1 MTHPNQQDLNDIKSI
16 VEEVQRMTI
25 DFDLSY
31 DQGYVAELLYDVD
44 MSMRAILEIING
56 PSGKIEKMI
65 DSTDKELRC
74 NSCSRTIDS
83 YFYRYFCKTC
93 YDRGT
98 R

>member
-1 MTHPNQQDLNDIKSI
+1 MSHLNQQDLNDIKSI

-56 PSGKIEKMI
+56 PSGTVERMI
-65 DSTDKELRC
+65 
-74 NSCSRTIDS
+74 
-83 YFYRYFCKTC
+83 
-93 YDRGT
+93 
-98 R
+98 

>member
-1 MTHPNQQDLNDIKSI
+1 LNDIKSI

-56 PSGKIEKMI
+56 PSGTVERMI
-65 DSTDKELRC
+65 
-74 NSCSRTIDS
+74 
-83 YFYRYFCKTC
+83 
-93 YDRGT
+93 
-98 R
+98 

>member
-1 MTHPNQQDLNDIKSI
+1 MSHLNQQDLNDIKSI

-56 PSGKIEKMI
+56 PPGGI
-65 DSTDKELRC
+65 
-74 NSCSRTIDS
+74 
-83 YFYRYFCKTC
+83 
-93 YDRGT
+93 
-98 R
+98 

>member
-1 MTHPNQQDLNDIKSI
+1 MTHLNQQDLNDIKSI

-56 PSGKIEKMI
+56 PSGTVERMI
-65 DSTDKELRC
+65 
-74 NSCSRTIDS
+74 
-83 YFYRYFCKTC
+83 
-93 YDRGT
+93 
-98 R
+98 

>member
-1 MTHPNQQDLNDIKSI
+1 MTHLNQQDLNDIKSI

-44 MSMRAILEIING
+44 ISMRAILEIING

-65 DSTDKELRC
+65 DRTDKDLRC
-74 NSCSRTIDS
+74 KYCYRTVDS
-83 YFYRYFCKTC
+83 YFYNYSCKFC
-93 YDRGT
+93 YDRGI

>member
-1 MTHPNQQDLNDIKSI
+1 LNDIKSI